1 MIIKTIKDW
10 FALRDERSREKAI
23 TAVELDA
30 KRRIYLSDN
39 NTGMCIMFDDFPV
52 VQFGFNGFN
61 IEQVM
66 QQLEKLRD
74 QYITSHV

>member
-1 MIIKTIKDW
+1 MIIKAIKNW
-10 FALRDERSREKAI
+10 FTLRDERSREKAI

-39 NTGMCIMFDDFPV
+39 NAGMCIMFDDFPAIV
-52 VQFGFNGFN
+52 LSDN
-61 IEQVM
+61 ITVMEALEQLAKV
-66 QQLEKLRD
+66 RD

>member
-39 NTGMCIMFDDFPV
+39 STGMCIMFDDFPAIV
-52 VQFGFNGFN
+52 LSDN
-61 IEQVM
+61 ITVMEALEQ
-66 QQLEKLRD
+66 LAKLRD
-74 QYITSHV
+74 QYITSHI